1 MVFNVN
7 GCFGQRA
14 ALSSRRLVKWR
25 EALWGH
31 NFSRDN
37 QADGASMT
45 HHIKRLQTI
54 CRRFYF
60 WLRGGAINPKLVFLD
75 QRVEDR

>member
-1 MVFNVN
+1 MI

-14 ALSSRRLVKWR
+14 ALESRRLVKQK

-31 NFSRDN
+31 NFLRDG

-45 HHIKRLQTI
+45 HLNRAFASCCKRSM
-54 CRRFYF
+54 F
-60 WLRGGAINPKLVFLD
+60 WLLGLTWLRLNPQLVFFD